1 MDHVDPSGPNVE
13 QIRFWNEVG
22 GPKWRAWRGT
32 LERLLAPLGAEVMDR
47 AAVGAGE
54 RVLDVG
60 CGCGETAI
68 EIARRVG
75 EGGSVVGV
83 DVSEV
88 MLEAARAAAEA
99 AGRRNVR
106 FVAADAQTEDFGAE
120 RFDVIYSR
128 FGVMFFA
135 DPVAAF
141 ANLGRSLRPGG
152 RVAFVCWQKLDRNPW
167 VMAPLDAAG
176 RHLQL
181 PQPPPPGA
189 PGPFSFGDP
198 DRVRSILEGAGLGK
212 VEVAPWSGTLSVG
225 SSLAEAVELLLDIGP
240 VATLLREQAAPDGA
254 ACLSTSLAC
263 GSLRAA
269 PDGAACDLRARVVE
283 AMRAAL
289 APFDTGAGLRVP
301 AAAWIVQ
308 SHP

>member
-1 MDHVDPSGPNVE
+1 MSHVDPSGPNVE

-22 GPKWRAWRGT
+22 GPKWRAWRET

-60 CGCGETAI
+60 CGCGDTAI
-68 EIARRVG
+68 ELARRVG
-75 EGGSVVGV
+75 EAGSVVGV

-99 AGRRNVR
+99 AGRRNLR
-106 FVAADAQTEDFGAE
+106 FVAADAQIGDLGAE
-120 RFDVIYSR
+120 RFDVVYSR

-141 ANLGRSLRPGG
+141 ANLRRSLRPGG
-152 RVAFVCWQKLDRNPW
+152 RFAFVCWQKLERNPW
-167 VMAPLDAAG
+167 VMAPLAAAG

-181 PQPPPPGA
+181 PQPPAPGA
-189 PGPFSFGDP
+189 PGPFSLGDP
-198 DRVRSILEGAGLGK
+198 DRVRSVLKGAGLER
-212 VEVAPWSGTLSVG
+212 VEVEPWSGALSMG
-225 SSLAEAVELLLDIGP
+225 ESSLSEAVDLLLDIGP
-240 VATLLREQAAPDGA
+240 VATLLREQAAGA
-254 ACLSTSLAC
+254 E
-263 GSLRAA
+263 
-269 PDGAACDLRARVVE
+269 LRARVVQ
-283 AMRAAL
+283 AMREAL
-289 APFDTGAGLRVP
+289 APFDTGAGLRMP

-308 SHP
+308 SRH